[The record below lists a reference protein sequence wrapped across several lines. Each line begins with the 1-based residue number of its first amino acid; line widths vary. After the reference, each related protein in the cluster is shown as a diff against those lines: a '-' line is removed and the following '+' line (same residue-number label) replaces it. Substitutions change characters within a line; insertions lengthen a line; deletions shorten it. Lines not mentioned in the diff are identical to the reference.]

1 MSAVEAVTFGEV
13 MGMLVADEPGD
24 LADVTVFR
32 RALAGAE
39 YNVAVGL
46 ARLGHRV
53 AWLGRVGD
61 DPVGRHALTQMAAHG
76 VVTDGVQTDPLERTG
91 LQLKSRADGGDPQV
105 EYFRRHS
112 AGTRLTAT
120 PATDALLSGARH
132 LHATGIPL
140 ALGGSIGDFAH
151 HAIDVARSAGAR
163 ISVDPNL
170 RPALWPST
178 EVMMREVNRL
188 VERADWVLPGLSEG
202 RLLTGADDPAGIAR
216 YYLVRGARLVVVK
229 DGARGAHLFAA
240 DGRTTRVRPLPVH
253 CLDTVGA
260 GDGFAAGLVSAA
272 LDAWTGDA
280 ADVPDLDALGLRAAA
295 TGALATTV
303 RGDQEG
309 LPTRAALDTF
319 LTAAAAAVPAPDGR
333 TT

>member
-1 MSAVEAVTFGEV
+1 MTAVDAVTFGEV
-13 MGMLVADEPGD
+13 MGMFVADEPGD
-24 LADVTVFR
+24 LADVVRFR

-61 DPVGRHALTQMAAHG
+61 DPVGRHARAQMAAQG
-76 VVTDGVQTDPLERTG
+76 LVTDGVQTDPVERTG
-91 LQLKSRADGGDPQV
+91 LQMKSLADGGDPQV
-105 EYFRRHS
+105 EYFRRRS

-120 PATDALLSGARH
+120 PTTDALVAGARH

-151 HAIDVARSAGAR
+151 HALDVARAAGAR

-170 RPALWPST
+170 RPSLWPST
-178 EVMMREVNRL
+178 DVMVREVNRL
-188 VERADWVLPGLSEG
+188 ALRADWVLPGLDEG
-202 RLLTGADDPAGIAR
+202 RLLTGADDPAGVAR
-216 YYLVRGARLVVVK
+216 FYVERGARLVVVK

-240 DGRTTRVRPLPVH
+240 DGRTTWVRPLPVT
-253 CLDTVGA
+253 CVDTVGA
-260 GDGFAAGLVSAA
+260 GDGFAAGLLSAA

-280 ADVPDLDALGLRAAA
+280 ADVPDLDALGRRAAA

-303 RGDQEG
+303 HGDQEG

-319 LTAAAAAVPAPDGR
+319 LAAHAAPLDGR
-333 TT
+333 TC